1 MSLLLFGI
9 ISGDHSSS
17 IDADLRLVQS
27 EGLVA
32 LVKASDTELSRES
45 SSIIAYGD
53 QIMRVHQQTTMIPV
67 RYGSLLADEQEVVK
81 HLTDHSAH
89 YHTLL
94 AKLDDCEEVG
104 IRMTLIDSDSDS
116 DSDNDND
123 ALQASGHAYLK
134 ARKHVYSVP
143 ELAAQQETL
152 INHTLAGLY
161 REHRATLSLFNG
173 QRTYLLSYL
182 VPRATL
188 MQFKAGYFDLSA
200 SMGANVTLSGPWPPY
215 NFSG

>member
-1 MSLLLFGI
+1 MMSLLLFGI
-9 ISGDHSSS
+9 IATEYSGH
-17 IDADLRLVQS
+17 IDADLRQIQS
-27 EGLVA
+27 EGLTA
-32 LVKASDTELSRES
+32 LVKVSDTELSRES
-45 SSIIAYGD
+45 STVMAYGD
-53 QIMRVHQQTTMIPV
+53 QIMRIHQQTTLIPV
-67 RYGSLLADEQEVVK
+67 RYGCLLADQQEVIK

-94 AKLDDCEEVG
+94 DKLDDCEELG
-104 IRMTLIDSDSDS
+104 IRMTLIDSE
-116 DSDNDND
+116 NEAN
-123 ALQASGHAYLK
+123 APKASGQAYLL

-152 INHTLAGLY
+152 INHGLDGFY

-188 MQFKAGYFDLSA
+188 MQFKETYFDLA
-200 SMGANVTLSGPWPPY
+200 AGMGANVTLSGPWPPY
-215 NFSG
+215 NFSE

>member
-9 ISGDHSSS
+9 IAGENLNP
-17 IDADLRLVQS
+17 IDSDLRRIQS
-27 EGLVA
+27 EGLTA
-32 LVKASDTELSRES
+32 LVKVSDAELNRES
-45 SSIIAYGD
+45 SAVIAYGD
-53 QIMRVHQQTTMIPV
+53 QIMRIHQQTTLIPA
-67 RYGSLLADEQEVVK
+67 RYGSLLADEQEVTK
-81 HLTDHSAH
+81 HLINHAAH

-104 IRMTLIDSDSDS
+104 IRMTLPESE
-116 DSDNDND
+116 NEAD
-123 ALQASGHAYLK
+123 APQASGQAYLL
-134 ARKHVYSVP
+134 ARKNVYSVP

-161 REHRATLSLFNG
+161 RDHRATLSLFNG

-188 MQFKAGYFDLSA
+188 IQFKTGYFDLAA
-200 SMGANVTLSGPWPPY
+200 SLGGNATLSGPWPPY
-215 NFSG
+215 NFSE

>member
-9 ISGDHSSS
+9 IASEYSNP
-17 IDADLRLVQS
+17 IDADLRQIQS
-27 EGLVA
+27 EGLTA
-32 LVKASDTELSRES
+32 LVKANDTELSRES
-45 SSIIAYGD
+45 SAVMAYGD
-53 QIMRVHQQTTMIPV
+53 QIMRIHQQTTLIPV
-67 RYGSLLADEQEVVK
+67 RYGSLLADEQEVIK

-104 IRMTLIDSDSDS
+104 IRMTLIDSDSD
-116 DSDNDND
+116 NATN
-123 ALQASGHAYLK
+123 AQQASGQAYLL

-143 ELAAQQETL
+143 ELAAQQEAL

-161 REHRATLSLFNG
+161 REHRASLSLFNG

-188 MQFKAGYFDLSA
+188 MQFKEGYIDLVAG
-200 SMGANVTLSGPWPPY
+200 MGANVTLSGPWPPY
-215 NFSG
+215 NFSE

>member
-9 ISGDHSSS
+9 IASQYSSP
-17 IDADLRLVQS
+17 IDADLRLIKF
-27 EGLVA
+27 EGLTA
-32 LVKASDTELSRES
+32 LVKASDAELSRES
-45 SSIIAYGD
+45 SAVMAYGD
-53 QIMRVHQQTTMIPV
+53 QIMRIHQQTTLIPV
-67 RYGSLLADEQEVVK
+67 RYGSLLADEQEVIK
-81 HLTDHSAH
+81 HLTEYSAH
-89 YHTLL
+89 YHSLL

-104 IRMTLIDSDSDS
+104 IRMTLID
-116 DSDNDND
+116 NDNETN
-123 ALQASGHAYLK
+123 AQQASGQAYLL

-161 REHRATLSLFNG
+161 REHRASLSLFNG

-188 MQFKAGYFDLSA
+188 MQFKEGYFDLA
-200 SMGANVTLSGPWPPY
+200 AGMGANVTLSGPWPPY
-215 NFSG
+215 NFSE

>member
-9 ISGDHSSS
+9 IAGEYSSP
-17 IDADLRLVQS
+17 IDTDLRRIQS
-27 EGLVA
+27 EGLTA
-32 LVKASDTELSRES
+32 LVKVSDTELSRES
-45 SSIIAYGD
+45 SAVMAYGD
-53 QIMRVHQQTTMIPV
+53 QIMRIHQQNTLIPV
-67 RYGSLLADEQEVVK
+67 RYGSLLADEQEVIK

-94 AKLDDCEEVG
+94 AKLDGCVEVG
-104 IRMTLIDSDSDS
+104 IRMTLIDSD
-116 DSDNDND
+116 NEAD
-123 ALQASGHAYLK
+123 APQASGQAYLI

-161 REHRATLSLFNG
+161 REHRSTLSLFNG

-188 MQFKAGYFDLSA
+188 TQFKEGYFDLA
-200 SMGANVTLSGPWPPY
+200 IGMGANVTLSGPWAPY
-215 NFSG
+215 NFSE